1 MCVRFLDPPVFTLSS
16 LITPTPLSIYV
27 SPLPLDLSTVHCLF
41 QLFFYSG
48 QWINRERKR
57 TDSDHSLRKFGDRE
71 RLILR
76 NLVTEEDRDVTEED
90 LETNE
95 GEEVDLLTTF
105 LDLSGWEVNDKEKE
119 KELSSLLFDKIC
131 S

>member
-1 MCVRFLDPPVFTLSS
+1 M
-16 LITPTPLSIYV
+16 
-27 SPLPLDLSTVHCLF
+27 
-41 QLFFYSG
+41 
-48 QWINRERKR
+48 
-57 TDSDHSLRKFGDRE
+57 
-71 RLILR
+71 
-76 NLVTEEDRDVTEED
+76 TEEDRDVTEED